1 MTHLIL
7 SWCWSYLILK
17 ALNVWNERV
26 VKSSNNQKRL
36 VFEDRYRKRE
46 ITWTYVI
53 LSRVV
58 AKFSTTWVQRDLM
71 SSILMNSNICKEG
84 KSKDTLRKRFNYL
97 ENGRVE
103 EIVTIVVWDEGVDHR
118 REKVALEIL
127 TLDGWNPVGM
137 KWSQVSFSSWL

>member
-1 MTHLIL
+1 MSGLL
-7 SWCWSYLILK
+7 
-17 ALNVWNERV
+17 RV
-26 VKSSNNQKRL
+26 QIYQKRL

-103 EIVTIVVWDEGVDHR
+103 EIVTIVV
-118 REKVALEIL
+118 
-127 TLDGWNPVGM
+127 
-137 KWSQVSFSSWL
+137 